1 MKLQAILQN
10 NEEPFEGDLT
20 MFLRR
25 LPADAQIT
33 RSTATIRLVV
43 QHKETVALAGTQGNE
58 WGVTKQGLTVDF
70 HVRRT
75 VHQMRV
81 LGGSMVTVQIDV
93 GGTWIRLNNDG
104 TMSVPDDGGTLNF
117 SVVNGVVDMQRVV
130 TSRVQ
135 LSPPEGANSL
145 LSSESV
151 TWLCTPGN
159 VSLRI
164 GEQGPIRFQ
173 PGELRNEVTTADFGE
188 FLQAY
193 LLEAEVENDLFVVP
207 FTLHS
212 DSIARMEVV
221 LEIEYT
227 RQKSVL
233 PPEIGEVILP
243 FTYEPISPN
252 EDELLTVVLPANARV
267 VPEQTTMQV
276 AGTFEPSRI
285 VWGPKTP
292 VEEDAVVP
300 VSSACA
306 QAQPIVVEKDVAV
319 TAVDLLLEPLDQTTR
334 ISITILDDAD
344 GKPFGKPLL
353 SQPAALRLDRE
364 VNGELGWVSA
374 RLPAEFQFRARGKDW
389 PFAPLLAGG
398 DERGG
403 GCQLGGAIAAGES
416 GWHSM

>member
-1 MKLQAILQN
+1 M
-10 NEEPFEGDLT
+10 
-20 MFLRR
+20 
-25 LPADAQIT
+25 
-33 RSTATIRLVV
+33 
-43 QHKETVALAGTQGNE
+43 
-58 WGVTKQGLTVDF
+58 
-70 HVRRT
+70 
-75 VHQMRV
+75 
-81 LGGSMVTVQIDV
+81 
-93 GGTWIRLNNDG
+93 
-104 TMSVPDDGGTLNF
+104 
-117 SVVNGVVDMQRVV
+117 
-130 TSRVQ
+130 
-135 LSPPEGANSL
+135 
-145 LSSESV
+145 
-151 TWLCTPGN
+151 
-159 VSLRI
+159 
-164 GEQGPIRFQ
+164 
-173 PGELRNEVTTADFGE
+173 
-188 FLQAY
+188 
-193 LLEAEVENDLFVVP
+193 ENDLFVVP

-233 PPEIGEVILP
+233 PPEIGEVIRP

-252 EDELLTVVLPANARV
+252 EDELLTVVLLANARV

-374 RLPAEFQFRARGKDW
+374 RLPAEFQFRARGKDGSSRRYW
-389 PFAPLLAGG
+389 LVVTSAEGDANWAVQSQQENPVGIQCSQDDGLSWQATRVTRLPGAVAGIFRLRHTPAQYQVPLQLQVGEGEQAQMVNLDRFQPLGRVDFTLDSVDLAAAMNQYMDQTVTDTCPEEEHLANG
-398 DERGG
+398 DFTDWQTISNAIGPTKPILLNRQPTVVAVSPD
-403 GCQLGGAIAAGES
+403 CQWIVVGNNNSEVFLSFLILLMRRWLLNSSLIYRAV
-416 GWHSM
+416 